1 VGKRKAGGWD
11 GDSKKNG
18 FGTMKRGLTLI
29 GRLFSDLVHIKSSFR
44 LEVFWHS
51 GFKYSGILGL
61 SIQVFRV

>member
-1 VGKRKAGGWD
+1 MGKRKAGGWD

-44 LEVFWHS
+44 L
-51 GFKYSGILGL
+51 KYSGIPGL
-61 SIQVFRV
+61 SIPVFWV